1 MASGP
6 RKGGIDWEALR
17 ARVPK
22 EAGALVDLLA
32 EAAGEDPADP
42 EPEIRKTLDWRLAEI
57 ARRFADLTREAG
69 R

>member
-1 MASGP
+1 MAGEP

-17 ARVPK
+17 ARVP
-22 EAGALVDLLA
+22 EGSGALVDLLA

-57 ARRFADLTREAG
+57 TRKFADLTREAG